1 MYVASTRNGRSG
13 KGPSTASTVRSAI
26 PRTVVLL
33 GTVSLLTDVSSE
45 MVTAFLPVYLVFT
58 LNMSYLQVG
67 VLDAVYTGATS
78 VLRMVGGYLADKI
91 GRHKAVAVAGYG
103 LSAVTK
109 LAFPAVGASAAGLS
123 GVLAVDRAG
132 KGLRTAPRDAMIS
145 LVTTKEKLGR
155 SFGVHRMMDTIGALL
170 GPLATYLV
178 LTSLG
183 TKPGP
188 IFMISFCFAMLGL
201 IVLVCFVRQPPKAE
215 TLPTASRVS
224 VKRSLALLREPGIAR
239 TSLAALML
247 GLVSIADVFVYLVLQ
262 STTGVD
268 PRLLPLMPLGTAL
281 VFLLAAT
288 PLGQLSDKIGRWKVF
303 FAGHV
308 VLLGVYLL
316 LLGPFGGLPL
326 AACTLLLHGLFYAAT
341 DGVLMAHGATL
352 VAPELRASGL
362 AIVQTAQAVGRFLSS
377 LLFGLLMTQL
387 SMASAVLVAVVA
399 LAATLITVS
408 ALIRPAAGA

>member
-1 MYVASTRNGRSG
+1 VYVASTRSSRPTSA
-13 KGPSTASTVRSAI
+13 PAVRTVI

-33 GTVSLLTDVSSE
+33 GTVSLLTDVSAE

-67 VLDAVYTGATS
+67 MLDAVYTGATS
-78 VLRMVGGYLADKI
+78 VLRMVGGYISDKI
-91 GRHKAVAVAGYG
+91 GKHKAVAVAGYG

-109 LAFPAVGASAAGLS
+109 LAFPAVGSSAAALS

-145 LVTTKEKLGR
+145 LASTKEKLGR
-155 SFGVHRMMDTIGALL
+155 AFGVHRTMDTVGALF

-188 IFMISFCFAMLGL
+188 VFVISFCFAMLGL
-201 IVLVCFVRQPPKAE
+201 IVLVFFVRQPPKTE
-215 TLPTASRVS
+215 TVPGAARVS
-224 VKRSLALLREPGIAR
+224 VKRTLALLRAPGIAR
-239 TSLAALML
+239 TSIAALML

-262 STTGVD
+262 STTGID

-281 VFLLAAT
+281 MFLIAAT
-288 PLGQLSDKIGRWKVF
+288 PLGQLSDRIGRWKVF
-303 FAGHV
+303 FGGHV
-308 VLLGVYLL
+308 VLLGVYVL

-326 AACTLLLHGLFYAAT
+326 AACTLVLHGLFYAAT

-362 AIVQTAQAVGRFLSS
+362 AIVQTAQSVGRFVSS
-377 LLFGLLMTQL
+377 LLFGLLMTQFT
-387 SMASAVLVAVVA
+387 MQSAILVAVVA

-408 ALIRPAAGA
+408 ALVRPAAGA

>member
-1 MYVASTRNGRSG
+1 MYVASTRSGRPGAS
-13 KGPSTASTVRSAI
+13 STLRTAV

-67 VLDAVYTGATS
+67 MLDAVYTGATS
-78 VLRMVGGYLADKI
+78 VLRMVGGYLSDKI

-215 TLPTASRVS
+215 AVPSASRVS

-288 PLGQLSDKIGRWKVF
+288 PLGQLADKVGRWKVF

-362 AIVQTAQAVGRFLSS
+362 AIVQTAQAVGRFTSS